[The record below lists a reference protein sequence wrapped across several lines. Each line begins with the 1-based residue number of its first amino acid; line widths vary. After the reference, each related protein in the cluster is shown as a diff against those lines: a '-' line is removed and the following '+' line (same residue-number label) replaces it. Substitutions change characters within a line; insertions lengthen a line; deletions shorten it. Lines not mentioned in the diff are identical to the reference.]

1 MSEEAVQPT
10 SSAAGFWYGL
20 GIPLVLA
27 LVVHAMA
34 VLALIEGWTVT
45 DESSYAPR
53 TEVIEARLIELEAT
67 PAPAEVVERPS
78 PAPRPEPAPREARPA
93 PQQAPARTE
102 TAPAVDPEPAPPP
115 EPVTPPTSPR
125 QADFEDDALRE
136 MLEASLDDAIASE
149 AALLG
154 SQRAD
159 AAVASYVGTIVRRI
173 EQNWSRPPSA
183 RNGMQATLL
192 IGLVPTGE
200 VVSVEVTASSG
211 NSAFDR
217 SAQVAV
223 RDAAPF
229 EVPDDP
235 ALFEREFRRLRI
247 LFRPEDL
254 RN

>member
-1 MSEEAVQPT
+1 MSEQAVAPPGT
-10 SSAAGFWYGL
+10 GSAGFWYGL

-27 LVVHAMA
+27 VVVHAMA

-45 DESSYAPR
+45 DDSSYAPR
-53 TEVIEARLIELEAT
+53 IEVIEARLIELEAT

-78 PAPRPEPAPREARPA
+78 PAARPEPTPREARPE
-93 PQQAPARTE
+93 PRETSPPAERT
-102 TAPAVDPEPAPPP
+102 PVPDPEPAAEPEAPPAS
-115 EPVTPPTSPR
+115 VR
-125 QADFEDDALRE
+125 QADFEDDALRD
-136 MLEASLDDAIASE
+136 MLDQSLEDAIASE

-159 AAVASYVGTIVRRI
+159 AAVASYVGAIVRRI

-200 VVSVEVTASSG
+200 VISVDVTASSG
-211 NSAFDR
+211 NGAFDR